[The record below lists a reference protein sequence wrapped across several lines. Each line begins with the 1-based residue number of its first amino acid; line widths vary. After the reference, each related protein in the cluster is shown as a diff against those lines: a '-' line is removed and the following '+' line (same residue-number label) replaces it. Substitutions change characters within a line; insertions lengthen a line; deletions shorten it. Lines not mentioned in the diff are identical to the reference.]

1 MGSSEPPKFKPR
13 TVAFLGSFGHAIP
26 VPEMEN
32 ETGGS
37 IPCDLFVVMARANQL
52 KIVRVALRK
61 RINKHPHLLCILPVE
76 LAHPHLLDLLT
87 VPGLARKSITGI
99 RE

>member
-1 MGSSEPPKFKPR
+1 VVSEYLPPKVGKAIFYMQHVPCN
-13 TVAFLGSFGHAIP
+13 ACPGSFGHAIP

-52 KIVRVALRK
+52 KIV
-61 RINKHPHLLCILPVE
+61 
-76 LAHPHLLDLLT
+76 
-87 VPGLARKSITGI
+87 
-99 RE
+99 